1 MAERE
6 IPAATYLA
14 VYAALMVLLVL
25 TTGLAF
31 IDLGGLSAA
40 VALTIAAAKALLVLL
55 YFMHVGGSSRMTQV
69 FVVVGFYWLALLFG
83 GTLGDLLTR
92 AWLSPFVGGSP

>member
-6 IPAATYLA
+6 IPAATYQA

-31 IDLGGLSAA
+31 IDLGGLSAPVAISIA
-40 VALTIAAAKALLVLL
+40 VLKALLVLL
-55 YFMHVGGSSRMTQV
+55 YFMHVRWSSRMTQV
-69 FVVVGFYWLALLFG
+69 YVVVGFYWLALLFG
-83 GTLGDLLTR
+83 GTLGDVLTR
-92 AWLSPFVGGSP
+92 GWLSPFVGGSP